1 MRTTII
7 AIVVLVLALAGWLAW
22 PFVGLYDFARAAQS
36 GDVARI
42 EQRVDFASL
51 GRSLSGQIVQTYAR
65 LAGVPVDRGSL
76 IAGLASAVADPVM
89 ARLLTR
95 AALAE
100 LLQNGWPKA
109 VLGDPPADFRRPNW
123 NTPGDAWQ
131 LYESS
136 EYGIGEFRLRL
147 PVDAPRE
154 KQFRIHLAL
163 RGWSWK
169 LTGLDLPQEL
179 QERLARELMKQ
190 QEKLGAIPGKVGFPS
205 GIAAHMRNR

>member
-1 MRTTII
+1 MRKTIF
-7 AIVVLVLALAGWLAW
+7 AILILVLALLGWSAW
-22 PFVGLYDFARAAQS
+22 PFVGLYDLARAAQS

-42 EQRVDFASL
+42 EQRVDFAAL
-51 GRSLSGQIVQTYAR
+51 GRSFSGQIVQSYAR

-76 IAGLASAVADPVM
+76 IAGLASAVADPIV

-100 LLQNGWPKA
+100 LLQNGWPKT
-109 VLGDPPADFRRPNW
+109 VLGDPPTDFQRPNW
-123 NTPGDAWQ
+123 NALGNAWQ
-131 LYESS
+131 LYANS

-154 KQFRIHLAL
+154 RQFRIHLAL
-163 RGWSWK
+163 RGWTWK

-190 QEKLGAIPGKVGFPS
+190 QEKLGVMPGKLGFSS
-205 GIAAHMRNR
+205 GIAAHVRTR